1 MVVVMVITTIYD
13 LGSTLLLEQG
23 QIALKVKISILKLW
37 HHSQMKEDGFERMI
51 WSTVYANDG
60 IFNKENHSEAE

>member
-1 MVVVMVITTIYD
+1 MVITTIYD
-13 LGSTLLLEQG
+13 LGSTLRLEQG

-37 HHSQMKEDGFERMI
+37 HHSQTKEDGFERMI

>member
-23 QIALKVKISILKLW
+23 QIALKVKISILKLTQFMFKI
-37 HHSQMKEDGFERMI
+37 SLSDCDLICLNEI
-51 WSTVYANDG
+51 CL
-60 IFNKENHSEAE
+60 